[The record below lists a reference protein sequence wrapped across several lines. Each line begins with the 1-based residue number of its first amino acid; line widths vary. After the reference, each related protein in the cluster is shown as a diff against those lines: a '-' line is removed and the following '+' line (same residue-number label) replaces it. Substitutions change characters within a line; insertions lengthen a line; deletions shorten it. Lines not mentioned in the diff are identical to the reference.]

1 MNICIPPVDRD
12 TERNIKFDEIIYPK
26 SVEATDRNKY
36 LVIVFYSI
44 FLLLSSLLFNTPS
57 EIILGMGEIV
67 ISPSILVSD
76 YLVIA
81 NLGAALFNCGLLMLV
96 SIAIAKANN
105 INMNGTLIAA
115 IFTVGGFAL
124 FGKNIYNV
132 WPIFLGIYIY
142 ARVQEEE
149 FGKFILVA
157 LFGTAL
163 GPLISQVSFGFEFS
177 NVTGVILG
185 CFLGVLAG
193 FILPP
198 LANHFVKFHQGFNI
212 YNIGFTAGMVGSL
225 FMAGLR
231 AFELETPATSYVAE
245 GYNVSLGIYLSLI
258 FISMIMVGYL
268 FNNRS
273 LKGYRRIIKHSGRLV
288 ADFVNLEGFGI
299 SFINMGLLG
308 LISTAYII
316 LVGGEIN
323 GPIIGGIFTIV
334 GFGAF
339 GKHAKNIIPVLVGV
353 YLSTF
358 VFTWDPTSTGA
369 LLGALF
375 GTTLAPIAGEFG
387 YKSGILAGF
396 LHMAMVMNVG
406 SLHGGV
412 NLYNNGFSGG
422 LVAAILVPI
431 LVAFKKNSSK
441 II

>member
-1 MNICIPPVDRD
+1 MSIELPLEKKLGRSFGISDV
-12 TERNIKFDEIIYPK
+12 IYPK
-26 SVEATDRNKY
+26 AIDATDKNKF
-36 LVIVFYSI
+36 LVMIFYSML
-44 FLLLSSLLFNTPS
+44 LLLSSLLFNTPS
-57 EIILGMGEIV
+57 EIIFGMGEIV
-67 ISPSILVSD
+67 VSPSILVSD
-76 YLVIA
+76 YFVIA
-81 NLGAALFNCGLLMLV
+81 NLGAAFFNCGLLMLI
-96 SIAIAKANN
+96 SITLAKMNN

-115 IFTVGGFAL
+115 ILTVGGFSF
-124 FGKNIYNV
+124 FGKNIYNI
-132 WPIFLGIYIY
+132 WPIFLGVYLY
-142 ARVQEEE
+142 ARAQDEDY
-149 FGKFILVA
+149 GKFILVA

-163 GPLISQVSFGFEFS
+163 GPLISQVSFGFGFS
-177 NVTGVILG
+177 NIVGVILG
-185 CFLGVLAG
+185 LCLGIAAG

-231 AFELETPATSYVAE
+231 GFELETPQTLFVAE
-245 GYNVSLGIYLSLI
+245 GYNTSLGIYLSIL
-258 FISMIMVGYL
+258 FISMIVVGFL
-268 FNNRS
+268 FNNLS
-273 LKGYRRIIKHSGRLV
+273 LRGYRGIIKHSGRLV

-308 LISTAYII
+308 LVSTGYII

-339 GKHAKNIIPVLVGV
+339 GKHTKNIIPILIGV

-358 VFTWDPTSTGA
+358 IFTWDPSSTGA
-369 LLGALF
+369 LLAALF

-406 SLHGGV
+406 YLHGGI
-412 NLYNNGFSGG
+412 NLYNNGFAGG

-431 LVAFKKNSSK
+431 LIAFKNNSSRA
-441 II
+441 I